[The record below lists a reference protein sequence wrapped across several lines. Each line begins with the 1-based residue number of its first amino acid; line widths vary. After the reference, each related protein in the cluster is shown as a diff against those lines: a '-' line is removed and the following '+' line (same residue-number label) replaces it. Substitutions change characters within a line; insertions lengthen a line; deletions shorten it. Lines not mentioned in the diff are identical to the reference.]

1 MKKLKKLLAIFV
13 AACVLASAFCIQ
25 GAAAS
30 NDRDYTIGN
39 AYESVDWDA
48 WGAYKAQLHCHT
60 TASDGANSITE
71 MVEAHYAA
79 DYDILCI
86 TDHMTVGVEWDK
98 APELVSL
105 MRLIKNDRTG
115 FGEVYPLTSE
125 RRQEIINGVGRDGR
139 GMLEVTQG
147 NELNGAV
154 PSNSHINGFFCDYGQ
169 GLIGIDGDYE
179 TPAHAVG
186 LKGGITFLDHVGNY
200 TRAYEDKDISRS
212 DKYVDKFSNLFLD
225 EPSCVGMGINS
236 AEDYQTMYDRILYD
250 EILQKTIPHGEVP
263 WSYSFSDAHSNSI
276 EQIDR
281 AFTIHMLPENT
292 VPELRKS
299 MENGNFFSICR
310 YARAE
315 MGEDFVGEGEVPAV
329 TRITVDDDADTI
341 TIEGENYDEIVWVAD
356 SKEIATGET
365 IDLDDFSKLQISCYV
380 RAYLKGPGGL
390 CYVQPFTVEVEG
402 EEYKQPTINP
412 VYTYTEFLRDI
423 IDLLERVFGEDS
435 LVRGVWDV
443 LRSDWGESEPK

>member
-1 MKKLKKLLAIFV
+1 MNKIKKLLAIIMV
-13 AACVLASAFCIQ
+13 ASVLFSAVSVQAF
-25 GAAAS
+25 AVS
-30 NDRDYTIGN
+30 NDRDYIIGN
-39 AYESVDWDA
+39 AYKDVDWDT

-60 TASDGANSITE
+60 TASDGGNSITE

-86 TDHMTVGVEWDK
+86 TDHMTTGVQWDQ
-98 APELVSL
+98 APEVVSL
-105 MRLIKNDRTG
+105 MRLIKYERSG

-125 RRQEIINGVGRDGR
+125 RRQEILNGVGRDGR

-154 PSNSHINGFFCDYGQ
+154 PSNSHINGYFTDYGQ

-179 TPAHAVG
+179 TPAHEVG
-186 LKGGITFLDHVGNY
+186 LRGGITFLDHIGNY

-212 DKYVDKFSNLFLD
+212 DLYVDKFSDLFID

-250 EILQKTIPHGEVP
+250 EILQKTIPFGEVP
-263 WSYSFSDAHSNSI
+263 WGYSFSDAHSDSI

-281 AFTIHMLPENT
+281 AFTIHMLHENT
-292 VPELRKS
+292 VPELRSS
-299 MENGNFFSICR
+299 MENGNFFSVCR

-315 MGEDFVGEGEVPAV
+315 MGEEFVGVGEVPTV
-329 TRITVDDDADTI
+329 SRIIVDDDADTI
-341 TIEGENYDEIVWVAD
+341 TIEGENYDEIVWIAD

-365 IDLDDFSKLQISCYV
+365 IDLDDFSKFDISCYV

-402 EEYKQPTINP
+402 EEYREPAINP
-412 VYTYTEFLRDI
+412 SYTYSEFIRDI
-423 IDLLERVFGEDS
+423 IDFLESVFGSDS
-435 LVRGVWDV
+435 LVRGIWGV
-443 LRSDWGESEPK
+443 LRSDWGEAQPK